1 MSETIPDIIDSLIGA
16 SGAEKLE
23 TLRARRPVT
32 KTQAQQSYLA
42 LFEPTSDADV
52 SLSERFAVATF
63 VALLHGDAVAARHY
77 AGLLAKPEGGPAIA
91 TAIATFAKVA
101 AAHGPYGH
109 YPAGPLSAEDE
120 PGAVFAVHPAE
131 AAILGPRLVAALE
144 HTHLLVF
151 HPRDSSPA
159 ALQRLIDAGWST
171 TGIVTL
177 SQLVSFLA
185 FQLRVVSGLRALV
198 AA

>member
-1 MSETIPDIIDSLIGA
+1 MSETIPDIIDKLTDA

-42 LFEPTSDADV
+42 LFEPTSVADV

-77 AGLLAKPEGGPAIA
+77 AGLLAKSEGGPATN
-91 TAIATFAKVA
+91 TAIATTAKVA
-101 AAHGPYGH
+101 AAHGPYGR

-120 PGAVFAVHPAE
+120 PGAVLP
-131 AAILGPRLVAALE
+131 LTLRRLQ
-144 HTHLLVF
+144 
-151 HPRDSSPA
+151 SSD
-159 ALQRLIDAGWST
+159 RGWSQPWNT
-171 TGIVTL
+171 HICWSSIRAIPV
-177 SQLVSFLA
+177 
-185 FQLRVVSGLRALV
+185 LRPCSG
-198 AA
+198 